1 MTPFEQAENNIKV
14 FARRLVMFNLIVQT
28 IKETEAM
35 NEEESDLVWLTVLT
49 LLEAQG
55 LLDDAN

>member
-35 NEEESDLVWLTVLT
+35 SEEESDLI
-49 LLEAQG
+49 
-55 LLDDAN
+55 

>member
-1 MTPFEQAENNIKV
+1 MTPFEQADNNIKV

-35 NEEESDLVWLTVLT
+35 SEEESDLIWLTVLT